1 MGTLMAINFKWFAG
15 SNKVSVNNQNSSR
28 FSKIV
33 MLRKHF
39 YLTLDNLVMF
49 FLTLLNI
56 CISAISYKFLWSGI
70 NDSIPAFLL
79 MKVFLSYF

>member
-15 SNKVSVNNQNSSR
+15 SNKLSVNNQNSSR

-39 YLTLDNLVMF
+39 HLTLDNLVKF
-49 FLTLLNI
+49 FLTLYDILAYRVLI
-56 CISAISYKFLWSGI
+56 LEISIFVK
-70 NDSIPAFLL
+70 
-79 MKVFLSYF
+79 